1 MTNPAVC
8 FTCGLP
14 TGDPLRLN
22 HLPSGQ
28 VCTACRDRLLDLLPA
43 PFPARPTHLRYER
56 GGDGYAY
63 DDGYGE
69 VEEPELVRV
78 RRRPRDEEPA

>member
-43 PFPARPTHLRYER
+43 PFPARPVHLRYER
-56 GGDGYAY
+56 G
-63 DDGYGE
+63 DDYE
-69 VEEPELVRV
+69 DEALEAEPVRV
-78 RRRPRDEEPA
+78 RRFPLDEEPA

>member
-43 PFPARPTHLRYER
+43 PFPARPTNLRYER
-56 GGDGYAY
+56 D
-63 DDGYGE
+63 
-69 VEEPELVRV
+69 VEHDEIELEPEVVRV
-78 RRRPRDEEPA
+78 RRGPRDDEPA